1 MIIIVQL
8 LTLDNQ
14 LIITKTADIYL
25 NQQDFKFIEQ
35 FIFQIELSIKNIIV
49 CDINMLLKVKEIF
62 HKDLILH
69 LQL

>member
-1 MIIIVQL
+1 MIVQL